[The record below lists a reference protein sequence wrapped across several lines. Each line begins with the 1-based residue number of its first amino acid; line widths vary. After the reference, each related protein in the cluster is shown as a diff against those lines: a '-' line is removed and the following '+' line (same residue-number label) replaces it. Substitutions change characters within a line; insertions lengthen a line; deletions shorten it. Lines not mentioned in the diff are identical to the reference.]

1 MQGRGCSAA
10 VLPGVG
16 AIWHGQPVWSMG
28 TVPSKVPVCLLKACP
43 TYLTFGFWRAGRSP
57 TLRPIQ
63 TGQGMPR
70 VKLRSSTDIDP
81 AL

>member
-1 MQGRGCSAA
+1 MRGRGCSAA

-28 TVPSKVPVCLLKACP
+28 TVPSKVPVCLLKAYP

-57 TLRPIQ
+57 TLRPDANRAGHAARQ
-63 TGQGMPR
+63 AVQ
-70 VKLRSSTDIDP
+70 
-81 AL
+81 